1 MTSCRSHVDGCW
13 FSSDLFGVRVSV
25 NEGVGAGS
33 RSPPPIINVNY
44 HAHISPEQLLP
55 PCVRYTSLLRIFF
68 VTRLNQIAAKTLNR
82 STT

>member
-44 HAHISPEQLLP
+44 HAHISPALNTRSPSLCAL
-55 PCVRYTSLLRIFF
+55 CVTHDFFSNTSELDYRKN
-68 VTRLNQIAAKTLNR
+68 TE
-82 STT
+82 